1 MLIYGSSN
9 CILGVAFPLHT
20 MLVAMKVLRSVTKP
34 KQDVLS
40 RKTLKKRG
48 SIMKVK
54 ITNKKDKTDI
64 YSLDL
69 SKAFGVRRMGDALIV
84 YYSGSDMMF
93 SFPSKQYK
101 FEEIEMSADG
111 QAHYIERSIEQ
122 IAEYFLY
129 D

>member
-1 MLIYGSSN
+1 
-9 CILGVAFPLHT
+9 
-20 MLVAMKVLRSVTKP
+20 
-34 KQDVLS
+34 
-40 RKTLKKRG
+40 
-48 SIMKVK
+48 MKVK
-54 ITNKKDKTDI
+54 ITNKKDETDV
-64 YSLDL
+64 YSLNL

-84 YYSGSDMMF
+84 YYAGFEMF

-111 QAHYIERSIEQ
+111 KAYYTERSIEE

>member
-1 MLIYGSSN
+1 
-9 CILGVAFPLHT
+9 
-20 MLVAMKVLRSVTKP
+20 MKVPRRVTKP

-54 ITNKKDKTDI
+54 ITNKKDKTDF
-64 YSLDL
+64 YSLNL

-84 YYSGSDMMF
+84 YYGGSDAMF

-101 FEEIEMSADG
+101 FEEVEMSADG
-111 QAHYIERSIEQ
+111 KAYYNERNIEE